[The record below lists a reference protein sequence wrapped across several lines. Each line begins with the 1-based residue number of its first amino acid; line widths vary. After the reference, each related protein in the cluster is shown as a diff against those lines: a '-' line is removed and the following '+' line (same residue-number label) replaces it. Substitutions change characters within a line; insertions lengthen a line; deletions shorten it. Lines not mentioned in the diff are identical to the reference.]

1 MKPFVD
7 LYLVYDDKGYKTT
20 FQDANLYLQRHLRG
34 DDSLGIYL
42 PITYASD
49 FWVLRKQL
57 NALNTTDL
65 PQNLTTVTIRAGTL
79 AKEYFGYQE

>member
-1 MKPFVD
+1 MKPFVN
-7 LYLVYDDKGYKTT
+7 LYLVYDDEVYKTT

-42 PITYASD
+42 PISYASD

-57 NALNTTDL
+57 NVLNTTDL

-79 AKEYFGYQE
+79 GKEYFGYQ